1 MYVERLVH
9 WRKVAMKTVLSIVS
23 ALLLAGCASPFVDD
37 SSPGHSERQ
46 VHQSDATRLWSA
58 ESGRDVLWGGVI
70 GRRFD
75 VDEGTVLLV
84 QSMPVG
90 INGRP
95 LPYTRGDD
103 RWMLIR
109 HDERLPEDFRQG
121 RFLTTLGTF
130 QSKER
135 TRLGDA
141 ETEVGLALVDSR
153 DTRLW
158 SDRVYRTYGESYFE
172 QLRHRHSPAR
182 YRLTRSPGRE
192 STLSR
197 RGRPALN

>member
-1 MYVERLVH
+1 
-9 WRKVAMKTVLSIVS
+9 MKPDCGRPSR
-23 ALLLAGCASPFVDD
+23 AGTSF
-37 SSPGHSERQ
+37 G
-46 VHQSDATRLWSA
+46 
-58 ESGRDVLWGGVI
+58 GGVI

-75 VDEGTVLLV
+75 VDERTVLLV

-95 LPYTRGDD
+95 LPYTGGDD

-121 RFLTTLGTF
+121 RFLTTLGIF
-130 QSKER
+130 QSTAR

-141 ETEVGLALVDSR
+141 ETEVGLAPVDSR
-153 DTRLW
+153 DTRPW
-158 SDRVYRTYGESYFE
+158 SDRVYRTYGEPYFE
-172 QLRHRHSPAR
+172 QLRHRQGPVL
-182 YRLTRSPGRE
+182 YRLTRPPGRE

-197 RGRPALN
+197 RGVSAPTLR

>member
-1 MYVERLVH
+1 M
-9 WRKVAMKTVLSIVS
+9 
-23 ALLLAGCASPFVDD
+23 
-37 SSPGHSERQ
+37 
-46 VHQSDATRLWSA
+46 QSDCGRA
-58 ESGRDVLWGGVI
+58 ESGRDVLWGGAS
-70 GRRFD
+70 GRHFD

-95 LPYTRGDD
+95 LPYTHGDD

-121 RFLTTLGTF
+121 RFLITLGTF
-130 QSKER
+130 QSRAR

-141 ETEVGLALVDSR
+141 ETEVGLALVNSR

-172 QLRHRHSPAR
+172 QLRHLQGTDR

-192 STLSR
+192 STLTRMGSYPALQLSLNNGDVQRDTSWTQFLCARSDCSR
-197 RGRPALN
+197 RSCDASIETNVIE